1 MAEGKTLKL
10 IQKDFWLQISNK
22 VKQKP
27 LSFYLCKVSYCIIY
41 MKRNDGIIWRIVGK
55 AFVRDIYTKLSKY
68 FNVFWFLLL
77 EWHCF
82 AISLPMVIKACSI
95 SNIWFMSAFTINF
108 CFYDNIVFCGF
119 GVISKR
125 QQLFNSQRLFIN
137 FLLDSLK
144 IGQCWVVFNIIN
156 YTVDS
161 TEPKRKN

>member
-1 MAEGKTLKL
+1 MQSFILHNLYETKRWDNLKNR
-10 IQKDFWLQISNK
+10 WE
-22 VKQKP
+22 
-27 LSFYLCKVSYCIIY
+27 SFCA
-41 MKRNDGIIWRIVGK
+41 RH
-55 AFVRDIYTKLSKY
+55 FTKLSKD

-77 EWHCF
+77 EWNCF
-82 AISLPMVIKACSI
+82 AISLPVVIKACSI

-161 TEPKRKN
+161 TEPKRKNKRKTHLSNFSS